1 MKESDIMH
9 EVGRYWVCRERD
21 RYTVCRNLVS
31 CAETVQSFARSE
43 DGLSLAIAYSD
54 YLAGRETV

>member
-1 MKESDIMH
+1 MH

-21 RYTVCRNLVS
+21 RYTVCLNITCS
-31 CAETVQSFARSE
+31 AETVQSFARDD

-54 YLAGRETV
+54 YLAGRDA

>member
-9 EVGRYWVCRERD
+9 EVGRYWVCRD
-21 RYTVCRNLVS
+21 KAAYTVCRNLVS
-31 CAETVQSFARSE
+31 CAETVQSFSRDD

-54 YLAGRETV
+54 YLAGRDA

>member
-1 MKESDIMH
+1 MH